1 MRIVIA
7 SLSLCLFLTLGKS
20 QSFGGYGFHQ
30 AFAGGLDA
38 SLGLRDPRQ
47 NTGPVVFPPAPP
59 DSGETSG
66 VIPGASGY
74 GFVPPG
80 QSAGRPQALHSFF

>member
-1 MRIVIA
+1 MVIA

-80 QSAGRPQALHSFF
+80 QSK

>member
-7 SLSLCLFLTLGKS
+7 ALLCLLLTLVKG
-20 QSFGGYGFHQ
+20 QGFGNFGFQHP
-30 AFAGGLDA
+30 FAGGLDA

-47 NTGPVVFPPAPP
+47 NTGPVLFPQAPP
-59 DSGETSG
+59 DTGETSG

-80 QSAGRPQALHSFF
+80 QSAGRPQGIHSFF